1 MNFAKGELMKLK
13 IQTRFWLFIQLPL
26 PKALQLFHLAF
37 AISDKKVHAILIS
50 TKELPHSELS
60 IEYIAWV
67 DTDKIFEIAIKN
79 EHTESVDHLALQSDQ
94 LRILYSYCL
103 ARSTY
108 LSIERQLIAK
118 SIQYAPMTSKNNIKC
133 NIFDLV
139 PNMMVSTKDLLQSDD
154 KISNLFK
161 SSSVIRALDWWKS
174 SVVNDGCR
182 VQILMKLKNRS
193 PIISNMLKGNQSQ
206 EGVTFNFKQNFI
218 EITTFNVKNCLMVL
232 IEQLKAFIKIMT
244 ISNELQK
251 PNNTFKMHILQNNN
265 KQLTTRYSDKY
276 TLTLYWNKNS
286 CRLNVLFGVI
296 DNAIGINPHYKFTD
310 EINRILN
317 TFESISNNFF
327 HKLSYLLNN
336 SITLLNELDNW
347 KNKIIVDYTKPT
359 LIKIKINKKNEN
371 NVIQIR
377 LNGSSKIIIE
387 DFVRCLRK
395 KIDPLVFSRIN
406 QSEIKFWDGLIKECL
421 DKLPTECDLIENG
434 ILMSNVQSGIKAL
447 QIILNKLT

>member
-26 PKALQLFHLAF
+26 PKTLQLFHLAF
-37 AISDKKVHAILIS
+37 AISDKKVHAISIS

-103 ARSTY
+103 ARSAY
-108 LSIERQLIAK
+108 LSIERQLTAK
-118 SIQYAPMTSKNNIKC
+118 SIQYAPMTSKNNKKC

-296 DNAIGINPHYKFTD
+296 
-310 EINRILN
+310 ERNR
-317 TFESISNNFF
+317 
-327 HKLSYLLNN
+327 Y
-336 SITLLNELDNW
+336 
-347 KNKIIVDYTKPT
+347 
-359 LIKIKINKKNEN
+359 
-371 NVIQIR
+371 
-377 LNGSSKIIIE
+377 
-387 DFVRCLRK
+387 
-395 KIDPLVFSRIN
+395 
-406 QSEIKFWDGLIKECL
+406 
-421 DKLPTECDLIENG
+421 
-434 ILMSNVQSGIKAL
+434 
-447 QIILNKLT
+447 